1 VFIFKGN
8 QATTCNN
15 QPNPPC
21 YRPTTGSA
29 QNQLVAGGSEV
40 AQAQELAVSA
50 QPGKPSSTTI
60 TWQWG
65 IGNNW
70 ADIGEGLRTKFLIV
84 MGYNKHRTR
93 HRVIACDNRG
103 VGRTDK
109 PNIPYSIAIIS
120 MEFLKGQE
128 EQ

>member
-1 VFIFKGN
+1 VFVFNGN
-8 QATTCNN
+8 QATTCDN

-21 YRPTTGSA
+21 YRPTAGWA

-40 AQAQELAVSA
+40 AQAQELTVSA

-70 ADIGEGLRTKFLIV
+70 ADIGVAI
-84 MGYNKHRTR
+84 NK
-93 HRVIACDNRG
+93 A
-103 VGRTDK
+103 
-109 PNIPYSIAIIS
+109 
-120 MEFLKGQE
+120 
-128 EQ
+128 